1 MNFVDASGYCHN
13 VLGALVDIFGPD
25 KEKDIECEHLQMSQ
39 ETQECPRSRLMKLI
53 FR

>member
-25 KEKDIECEHLQMSQ
+25 KEKDIECENLQMSQ
-39 ETQECPRSRLMKLI
+39 ENSRMPQKQANEAYL
-53 FR
+53 